1 MICIMGKRTK
11 NSATPNKQVRAKQT
25 YSNAGKNSKTQSVV
39 PKQSSSKEKKVKKAT
54 PRTNHSNCPI
64 FRKAVKT
71 WFIPKLRKS
80 KYKTEHARLCG
91 VEECHI
97 DTFLKYVKDD
107 PTKRRILG
115 KFSGRPSNVDE
126 ETTKAL
132 IQHSL
137 INAEIVKKLQEL
149 IPITPSAA
157 MNYLYRTF
165 PKRLNAKLKSKKKE
179 VNAKKKKKRV
189 TKHQKPTPQHS
200 KQQQYSLFSNFRRP
214 VWFRKPPPTK
224 LDDVNGYRFVQLPKG
239 TSTRLQS
246 LVDEHVIEEENEQY
260 VFTFNSSTYKR
271 LSKGLSKSQMK
282 QFTRLKGTKDSYT
295 DGSRRLENIHEDF
308 NTEELVSN
316 ILSTLRTNLD
326 VQDHNIEEPVLLT
339 TEKRPEWE
347 IFRQQLHRDFQNG
360 DDSSLFVIIPLCED
374 QTLYYEKNE
383 GISSIK
389 LSKDVAFVGHSQLI
403 HAGSEQPGKRLH
415 FKLVEE
421 GTVEDTKTYF
431 VKDSSYPR
439 IDRILKLF

>member
-1 MICIMGKRTK
+1 MGKRTK
-11 NSATPNKQVRAKQT
+11 NSAIPNKQVRAKQT
-25 YSNAGKNSKTQSVV
+25 CSNTGKNSKAQSIV
-39 PKQSSSKEKKVKKAT
+39 PKQSSSKGKKVKKAT
-54 PRTNHSNCPI
+54 TRTNHSNCPI
-64 FRKAVKT
+64 FRKAVET
-71 WFIPKLRKS
+71 WFIPKLRLSNEKS
-80 KYKTEHARLCG
+80 KHARLCG
-91 VEECHI
+91 VDECHI

-107 PTKRRILG
+107 PTKRRVLG
-115 KFSGRPSNVDE
+115 RYSGRPSNVDE

-157 MNYLYRTF
+157 KNYLYRTF
-165 PKRLNAKLKSKKKE
+165 PKRLNAKLESKKIV
-179 VNAKKKKKRV
+179 VNTKKKRA
-189 TKHQKPTPQHS
+189 TKHA
-200 KQQQYSLFSNFRRP
+200 LFSNFGRL
-214 VWFRKPPPTK
+214 WFRKPPPTK

-239 TSTRLQS
+239 TSARLQS

-260 VFTFNSSTYKR
+260 VFTCKSNTYTRISKK
-271 LSKGLSKSQMK
+271 LSGKQRR
-282 QFTRLKGTKDSYT
+282 QFTRLKGTDSYT
-295 DGSRRLENIHEDF
+295 DRSRRLQKIHEDF
-308 NTEELVSN
+308 NTEKVVCN

-326 VQDHNIEEPVLLT
+326 VQDHIIEEPVLLT

-374 QTLYYEKNE
+374 QTIYYEKNG

-389 LSKDVAFVGHSQLI
+389 LSKNVAFVGHSQLI

-421 GTVEDTKTYF
+421 GQVEDTKTYF